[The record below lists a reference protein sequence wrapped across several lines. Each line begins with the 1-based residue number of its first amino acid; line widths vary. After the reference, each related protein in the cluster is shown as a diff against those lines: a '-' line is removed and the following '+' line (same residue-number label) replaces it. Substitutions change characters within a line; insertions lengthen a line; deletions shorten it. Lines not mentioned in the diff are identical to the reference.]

1 MKFKIQ
7 YQVLIFLFF
16 ISCSEVNEEPI
27 GPNPGSLNIWD
38 GSLITFEKL
47 DGTDPTLEAN
57 QDRITSN
64 VWITRGNN
72 GGQIFNIVKENSSD
86 KDDSPIGTE
95 WALGT
100 LDQIESLSFNKFRIA
115 VGNPKNVPGK
125 DLVLHLVEDDIYLSV
140 KFLSWSN
147 QQKGGFSYTRSTS
160 E

>member
-1 MKFKIQ
+1 MKFKIK

-27 GPNPGSLNIWD
+27 GPNSGSLNIWD

-125 DLVLHLVEDDIYLSV
+125 DLVLHLIEDDIYLSV

-147 QQKGGFSYTRSTS
+147 GQKGGFSYTRSTS